1 MTSSALLH
9 RSFSIHASEH
19 YPNSSISVVPTSNDT
34 AIALLLAANKYS
46 PSNFWSGRFRCF
58 YTYDPS
64 SSLLTGTIRIDV
76 HYYEDGNVRLTTSK
90 QIPETRI
97 AGGKAAD
104 VVREIAKVE
113 RKYHEDLNRGFTE
126 LNEGGFKGLRRPLP
140 VTRQKMEWEK
150 VSSYRAGKD
159 IGGGR
164 R

>member
-1 MTSSALLH
+1 M
-9 RSFSIHASEH
+9 
-19 YPNSSISVVPTSNDT
+19 
-34 AIALLLAANKYS
+34 
-46 PSNFWSGRFRCF
+46 
-58 YTYDPS
+58 
-64 SSLLTGTIRIDV
+64 

-90 QIPETRI
+90 QIPETEVASGR
-97 AGGKAAD
+97 AAD

-113 RKYHEDLNRGFTE
+113 KKYHEDLNKGFND

-150 VSSYRAGKD
+150 ISSYRAGRD